1 MKHQNIWGKP
11 ITKKKIYGKKVFK
24 NTMNWL
30 TTQLPVFTVIM
41 SALSAST
48 PKLNCWS
55 DFSQLA
61 FFLMMFSFLVC
72 FLVLAAEWWTDSY
85 KKYYKK
91 LYRCRQTFLKP
102 VHMNK
107 WIHEMTF
114 VRFILLLPHPHV
126 ECKKRHMGK
135 YQTFF
140 IINEMAHQKMFILL
154 CLQIHGTMRRCQMN
168 RKLISQE
175 SACCWISK
183 CSVLI
188 SNKEV
193 WFVLLIRI

>member
-1 MKHQNIWGKP
+1 
-11 ITKKKIYGKKVFK
+11 
-24 NTMNWL
+24 
-30 TTQLPVFTVIM
+30 
-41 SALSAST
+41 
-48 PKLNCWS
+48 
-55 DFSQLA
+55 
-61 FFLMMFSFLVC
+61 MMFSFLVC

-107 WIHEMTF
+107 WIHEMTC
-114 VRFILLLPHPHV
+114 VRFILLPHPHV

-140 IINEMAHQKMFILL
+140 IINEMAHQNIFILL
-154 CLQIHGTMRRCQMN
+154 CLQIHGTMRSCQMN

-175 SACCWISK
+175 SACYWISK

-193 WFVLLIRI
+193 WFVLSWSGYNKWTIMRAIIYLLMLRKWLLVLAKGMKQPKTNKMVI